1 MAEFLSW
8 VILSMTFGFGF
19 YWIISYVFLRIG
31 FYFHVGTVG
40 IEFLRLW
47 LKPLFIINFLWFVV
61 IEIVFS
67 LVYWTSFLL
76 LKILPYVGQEKKV
89 EFIKTMINRRG
100 WYAKVQKTG
109 KIPLWTNGMFSGMPA
124 YMIKG
129 NSNNLAP
136 WYFIDIISL
145 HLPRPIQFFFLAC
158 VCFYFLSQVLSVRNW
173 IGVAGALC
181 YAYATYNAVIVAE
194 GH

>member
-1 MAEFLSW
+1 M
-8 VILSMTFGFGF
+8 
-19 YWIISYVFLRIG
+19 
-31 FYFHVGTVG
+31 
-40 IEFLRLW
+40 
-47 LKPLFIINFLWFVV
+47 KNINWK
-61 IEIVFS
+61 
-67 LVYWTSFLL
+67 
-76 LKILPYVGQEKKV
+76 KILPHVIAVVIFLVVAVIYCKPALEGKVLQQNDVTQWKAMVQNQE
-89 EFIKTMINRRG
+89 I
-100 WYAKVQKTG
+100 AVQKTG

-194 GH
+194 GHETKMISLALLPSLIGSMLLIFNKKYWIRNNKSRFYKLLVNL